1 MARKS
6 LHQGVVVAVLLLNNL
21 ALLVLHRAELR
32 EEMLKGRIHVDSAL
46 VARILEI
53 LVLDIR
59 SNQLKC
65 LLSANKE
72 MLTVISQVVNN
83 QDAIIVI
90 EALVVLKKGLHLSGV
105 NGLQLLKTLVA
116 ISGAVLTALAALLV
130 QALDITLKLADIG
143 GGSTGPLNK
152 SLKKGL
158 ALAGKFNKGVSL
170 GLETADIL
178 RVGGRVNNSG
188 GDGLLDRGGSDG
200 NRGGD
205 RGCFYGNIG
214 IGFFRSFGGAFLN
227 KSAGHFDTI

>member
-1 MARKS
+1 MTRKS
-6 LHQGVVVAVLLLNNL
+6 LHQGIVVAVLLLNNL

-72 MLTVISQVVNN
+72 MLAVISQVVNN
-83 QDAIIVI
+83 QDAVIVV
-90 EALVVLKKGLHLSGV
+90 EALVVLKKRLHLSSI
-105 NGLQLLKTLVA
+105 NGLQLLETLVA
-116 ISGAVLTALAALLV
+116 IGGAVLTALAALLV
-130 QALDITLKLADIG
+130 QALNITLKLADIG
-143 GGSTGPLNK
+143 GSGAGSLNK
-152 SLKKGL
+152 GLKKGL
-158 ALAGKFNKGVSL
+158 ALAGKLNKGVSL

-178 RVGGRVNNSG
+178 GVNRRINNSS
-188 GDGLLDRGGSDG
+188 GDGLLNSNSGGG
-200 NRGGD
+200 NGGGD
-205 RGCFYGNIG
+205 RGCFYSNIG